1 MAKID
6 VVDQKVT
13 DIKESLEDVR
23 DELRSISNQILK
35 NTASI
40 SQQKIINYVLSAIG
54 TVALTVTLTTLFSN
68 VI

>member
-13 DIKESLEDVR
+13 DIKESLENVR